1 VGIGMP
7 RPARAITDA
16 AELCAL
22 FDAQFLETENTRLVG
37 GGEEPV
43 YLPADA
49 SHPYHRIVFRHD
61 WIASALHEVAHWC
74 IAGAARRRLV
84 DYGYWYV
91 PDGRDAAA
99 QREFERIEA
108 RPQALEWI
116 LSEACGLVFRPSS
129 DNLAG
134 APGDAAS
141 FARAIAAHAARMLDR
156 GLPPR
161 AERLR
166 AALARHTG
174 IAPVAVPGQF
184 DASRLR
190 GG

>member
-1 VGIGMP
+1 MP
-7 RPARAITDA
+7 APTRAIADA

-22 FDAQFLETENTRLVG
+22 FDALFLETENTCLLA

-49 SHPYHRIVFRHD
+49 AHPHHRIVFRHD
-61 WIASALHEVAHWC
+61 WLASALHEVAHWC
-74 IAGAARRRLV
+74 IAGAARRLLV
-84 DYGYWYV
+84 DYGYWYA

-116 LSEACGLVFRPSS
+116 LSEACGLAFRPSS

-134 APGDAAS
+134 APGDAGG

-161 AERLR
+161 AARLR
-166 AALARHTG
+166 AALARQTG
-174 IAPVAVPGQF
+174 IAPLVVPGQF
-184 DASRLR
+184 DASRLL